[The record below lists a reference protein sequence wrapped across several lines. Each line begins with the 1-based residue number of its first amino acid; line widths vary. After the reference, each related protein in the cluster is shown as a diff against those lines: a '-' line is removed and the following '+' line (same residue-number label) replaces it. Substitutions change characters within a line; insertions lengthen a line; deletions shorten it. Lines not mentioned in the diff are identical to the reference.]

1 MHTDSDNIG
10 TNTMRSLVEAANMIG
25 GISEAADE
33 GASFIHIGD
42 IYYYKT
48 MEGIPVF
55 FKVTSVTKGRNG
67 KAKVRQMTANR
78 TEEPYTGPKM
88 SRRWWLYTPDKENAE
103 SADSTGKVRLGL
115 GGIPFIDTG
124 TATLRRWDG
133 KPIANQE
140 GDPRRR

>member
-1 MHTDSDNIG
+1 MKDFHAFIN
-10 TNTMRSLVEAANMIG
+10 
-25 GISEAADE
+25 EAADE

-48 MEGIPVF
+48 MEGIPMF
-55 FKVTSVTKGRNG
+55 FKVISLTKGRNG
-67 KAKVRQMTANR
+67 KAKVRRMTANR

-103 SADSTGKVRLGL
+103 SADYSGRVRIGL
-115 GGIPFIDTG
+115 GGIPFIDLG
-124 TATLRRWDG
+124 TRTPLRLRRWDG

-140 GDPRRR
+140 EERRRR